1 MSISIIQ
8 PGMFT
13 TVQDE
18 GRFGFQHLGFSS
30 AGAMDL
36 YSYLIGKTLIG
47 NNGPSLEYTI
57 IGPTLQFNKD
67 NTFIL
72 TGAHVNAKLNEE
84 TVDINTVIYACKGD
98 ILKVGAKE
106 I

>member
-1 MSISIIQ
+1 
-8 PGMFT
+8 
-13 TVQDE
+13 
-18 GRFGFQHLGFSS
+18 
-30 AGAMDL
+30 MDL
-36 YSYLIGKTLIG
+36 YSYLIGKSLIG

-98 ILKVGAKE
+98 ILKVGAVTAPVVIFSLPSFRYSTNSRKLLDTY
-106 I
+106 